1 MIEVIKAGLFTTV
14 QDNGRWGYQGYGV
27 GVAGAMDN
35 FALSAANFLVGNAEG
50 AAGLEMTLLG
60 PTLKFHQETILAI
73 TGADLDPQLKGESI
87 PNWTCHFAPSGS
99 TLSFGGKK
107 KGVRAYLAVGGGIGV
122 PPLMGSRSTY
132 LLGHF
137 GGLEGRALK
146 SQDHLPV
153 PPLAGALRNLAGRV
167 FPEKNRPPYQKN
179 PTLRVVPG
187 PFADFFSEEGIKVF
201 FSTEYMVTPPSD
213 RMGYRLRGE
222 PIKRKKSGE
231 LITCGLANGTV
242 QVPPDGQP
250 IILLADRQTIG
261 GYPIIATLIQAD
273 MPLIAQCA
281 PGDKL
286 RFQAVST
293 DEARQAYLKLWG
305 NLKTFFNKSFTA
317 ESAEAAEK
325 P

>member
-146 SQDHLPV
+146 G
-153 PPLAGALRNLAGRV
+153 PPAHSPSGR
-167 FPEKNRPPYQKN
+167 
-179 PTLRVVPG
+179 G
-187 PFADFFSEEGIKVF
+187 
-201 FSTEYMVTPPSD
+201 
-213 RMGYRLRGE
+213 
-222 PIKRKKSGE
+222 
-231 LITCGLANGTV
+231 
-242 QVPPDGQP
+242 
-250 IILLADRQTIG
+250 
-261 GYPIIATLIQAD
+261 
-273 MPLIAQCA
+273 IAQSCRQGFPGKKPTPLPKEPHA
-281 PGDKL
+281 PRRPRSICRL
-286 RFQAVST
+286 
-293 DEARQAYLKLWG
+293 LL
-305 NLKTFFNKSFTA
+305 
-317 ESAEAAEK
+317 
-325 P
+325 